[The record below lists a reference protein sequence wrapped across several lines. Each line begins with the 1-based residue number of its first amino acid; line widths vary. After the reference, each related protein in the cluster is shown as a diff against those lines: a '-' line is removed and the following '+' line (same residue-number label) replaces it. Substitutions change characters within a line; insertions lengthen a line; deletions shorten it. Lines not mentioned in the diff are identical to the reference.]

1 MPLVFGVAQCSHCGA
16 KTGTLF
22 DETAHVELPDRWKG
36 LRNLPKKMD
45 EQTRVEK
52 AQDRANNSLI
62 LGLTSFFPLIGLGL
76 GLGAILCGVFS
87 MKALRE
93 MNIEEGRGSAT
104 AGLVIGGLG
113 LVAQGCLIAYVLNL
127 MSIVRP

>member
-1 MPLVFGVAQCSHCGA
+1 MPLDFGVAQCSYCGA

-22 DETAHVELPDRWKG
+22 DETTHVELPDRWKN
-36 LRNLPKKMD
+36 LRSLPKKMD
-45 EQTRVEK
+45 EQTRIEK

-62 LGLTSFFPLIGLGL
+62 LGLTSFFPLLGIGL
-76 GLGAILCGVFS
+76 GLGAILCAAFS

-93 MNIEEGRGSAT
+93 MNVEEGRGSAT